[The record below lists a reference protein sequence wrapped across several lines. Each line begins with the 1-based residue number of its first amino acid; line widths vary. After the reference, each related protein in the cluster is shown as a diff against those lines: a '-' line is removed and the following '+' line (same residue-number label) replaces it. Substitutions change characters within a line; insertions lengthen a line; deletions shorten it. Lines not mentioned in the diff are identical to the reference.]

1 LPDLL
6 IRQNCDATQ
15 SFLSCSTIILVYSIK
30 TSGYSHPTTR
40 SRVGF
45 HVGTHVAFTLAGTG
59 HQQQNRWLN
68 ENGNSRGN
76 RKMDLTEVKLGQRA
90 TTVVRTV
97 AAPVRVIAVAGGKGG
112 SGKTSVA
119 VNLAWSLAEQGQ
131 RTLLLDADLGMANV
145 DVLLGLET
153 RHTLLDVMYR
163 QYRLEE
169 IILQVTSNLLVIP
182 AASGA
187 SQLANL
193 GARECA
199 GLVRAFSDLKQPLDT
214 LVIDTASGLSE
225 SAASFCRAAT
235 EVLVVITNAPAAI
248 RDSVAQIRTLSM
260 EYGIARFHILTNM
273 VDSFAEGKSL
283 FQELLGHFTD
293 NHDCILSHAGSIPAD
308 EHMHKA
314 ALSYRPVVAASPRSR
329 SAMALKNLARQASAW
344 PLPAGASGHLEFFVE
359 RLIHNQN
366 SAMEVIV

>member
-1 LPDLL
+1 VE
-6 IRQNCDATQ
+6 
-15 SFLSCSTIILVYSIK
+15 LS
-30 TSGYSHPTTR
+30 
-40 SRVGF
+40 
-45 HVGTHVAFTLAGTG
+45 
-59 HQQQNRWLN
+59 
-68 ENGNSRGN
+68 
-76 RKMDLTEVKLGQRA
+76 EVKLGQHA

-112 SGKTSVA
+112 SGKTSIA

-131 RTLLLDADLGMANV
+131 HTLLLDADLGMANV

-153 RHTLLDVMYR
+153 RHNLLDVMYR
-163 QYRLEE
+163 QFRLEE
-169 IILQVTSNLLVIP
+169 IILRVTTNLLVIP

-193 GARECA
+193 GPRECA

-225 SAASFCRAAT
+225 SVASFCRAAT
-235 EVLVVITNAPAAI
+235 EILVVVTNEPAAI
-248 RDSVAQIRTLSM
+248 RDSVAQIRMLSM

-273 VDSFAEGKSL
+273 VGSFAEGKSL

-293 NHDCILSHAGSIPAD
+293 NHDCMLSHAGSIPAD
-308 EHMHKA
+308 EHLHKA
-314 ALSYRPVVAASPRSR
+314 ALSYRPVVAVSPSSR
-329 SAMALKNLARQASAW
+329 AAMALKNLARQISAW
-344 PLPAGASGHLEFFVE
+344 PFPEGASGHLEFFVE

-366 SAMEVIV
+366 PAMEVTS